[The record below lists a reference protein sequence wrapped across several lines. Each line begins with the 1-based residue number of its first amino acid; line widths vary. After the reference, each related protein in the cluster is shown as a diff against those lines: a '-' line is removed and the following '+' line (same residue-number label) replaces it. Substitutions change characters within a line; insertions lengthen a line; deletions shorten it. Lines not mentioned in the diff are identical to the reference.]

1 MPITVTTSDT
11 DRLAALVQAKLK
23 ILEMLARLAQRQLD
37 LAEQGESAELLKL
50 LAAKQTVLGQLNQVE
65 RQLDPFRAQDPDV
78 RVWRSAADRQRCQ
91 CDAARCDEL
100 LTQTMHVERQGEAA
114 LLHRRDQAASALA
127 SASAAGE
134 AQAAYSGPVSLP
146 SVSIHLHCEG

>member
-1 MPITVTTSDT
+1 MPTTTATYDT

-23 ILEMLARLAQRQLD
+23 ILEMLARLAQRQLE
-37 LAEQGESAELLKL
+37 LAKHGESAELLKL

-65 RQLDPFRAQDPDV
+65 RQLDPFRAQDPES

-91 CDAARCDEL
+91 HDAARCDEL
-100 LTQTMHVERQGEAA
+100 LAETMQVERQGEAA

-134 AQAAYSGPVSLP
+134 VQAAYSGPRSLP
-146 SVSIHLHCEG
+146 AASIHLHCEG